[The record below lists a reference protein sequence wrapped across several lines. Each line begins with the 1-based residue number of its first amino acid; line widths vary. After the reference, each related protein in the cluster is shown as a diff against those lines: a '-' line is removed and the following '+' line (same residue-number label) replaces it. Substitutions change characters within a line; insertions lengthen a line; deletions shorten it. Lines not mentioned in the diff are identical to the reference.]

1 VELGGLK
8 TTKILVK
15 HASNNDSDKGNHLLL
30 EMLRAVRSN
39 NPFFKICKQLY
50 TCNLDLIPLSL
61 IIDLS
66 FCNKEMNHLEVS
78 FVFGLFL
85 QILKYSK
92 LC

>member
-50 TCNLDLIPLSL
+50 TLNLDPYSL

-66 FCNKEMNHLEVS
+66 FWNKEMNHLEVS